1 MRNPAHEGILIE
13 SDPPSWSN
21 RMFRTALLLLAA
33 ALFQGCAS
41 TAHLPPAPAKA
52 PNLDYKY
59 VIGPGDQLAVVVFR
73 NPELSTTVPVRPD
86 GRVTVPLIEDLVAAG
101 KNPSELS
108 REIEAR
114 LKRFIREPQVTVMVS
129 GIVGSTTEQIR
140 VVGQAAKPTALSF
153 RANMTLLDA
162 MISVGGLTEFAAGN
176 RAVLVRREGEEK
188 QYSLRINDL
197 IRKGDISANVEL
209 LPGDVIII
217 PESSF

>member
-1 MRNPAHEGILIE
+1 
-13 SDPPSWSN
+13 
-21 RMFRTALLLLAA
+21 MFRTVLALIAA
-33 ALFQGCAS
+33 ALIQGCAS
-41 TAHLPPAPAKA
+41 TANLPPAPAKA
-52 PNLDYKY
+52 ANLAYKY
-59 VIGPGDQLAVVVFR
+59 VIGPGDQLSVVVFR
-73 NPELSTTVPVRPD
+73 NPELSATVPVRPD

-108 REIEAR
+108 REIETQ
-114 LKRFIREPQVTVMVS
+114 LQRFIREPQVTVMVS
-129 GIVGSTTEQIR
+129 GIVGSTTEQVR
-140 VVGQAAKPTALSF
+140 VVGQATKPTALSF

-176 RAVLVRREGEEK
+176 RAVLVRRMGEEK

-197 IRKGDISANVEL
+197 IRKGDITANVEL